1 MARIYQTVTVAAAGT
16 PVCLG
21 NGLTTAPAA
30 GLTPQ
35 WVKRLKIQGLHG
47 ASAAFGYAL
56 TAPTGTVPAHGTSG
70 QLMGE
75 IPPGSSTSPGNPPFD
90 ESTTDVPRDL
100 NTLWVDASH
109 SGDSF
114 VASYDA

>member
-1 MARIYQTVTVAAAGT
+1 MPRVYQTVTVSAAGT

-21 NGLTTAPAA
+21 NGLTTAV
-30 GLTPQ
+30 GKGTQPQ
-35 WVKRLKIQGLHG
+35 WVKRLKIQALHG
-47 ASAAFGYAL
+47 SSAAYGYAL

-75 IPPGSSTSPGNPPFD
+75 IPPASSTGPGNPALFEDTDIPF
-90 ESTTDVPRDL
+90 DL
-100 NTLWVDASH
+100 NTVWVDASH

-114 VASYDA
+114 VAGYDV